1 KNGYCRS
8 GFSPPVNHEWSVE

>member
-1 KNGYCRS
+1 NGYCRS